1 MKTQPDFIHEFVP
14 GISNRT
20 LLLLHGTGGNE
31 HDLIPLG
38 RAAQCRNV
46 LADIDVRAAINVA
59 DDFIELLTRWPKG
72 ENLPYHLSEA
82 FVAYRRL
89 EGKTLYTAR

>member
-1 MKTQPDFIHEFVP
+1 V
-14 GISNRT
+14 R
-20 LLLLHGTGGNE
+20 
-31 HDLIPLG
+31 
-38 RAAQCRNV
+38 CRRKRELYQLV

-72 ENLPYHLSEA
+72 KNLPYHLSKA

-89 EGKTLYTAR
+89 EGKTLYTARYNPMVALHPVDIWAK